1 MAVKTTKSKVAK
13 STRKGGTAS
22 SKRHTF
28 QTFTQKIASIKID
41 PIRRI
46 RRFDDSLP
54 SENSSHFFE
63 TLTEYNDLYLSAIY
77 IDFTRSTTQYTE
89 SLPHILYHQDLIA
102 TNLESSILKCETDGE
117 DTSLQPLLGLIPQ
130 LARDLG
136 VEFEKHFE
144 RFVKLITGVIVRTKN
159 VQVVEWAFEALAYVL
174 KYLSRLLVEDLR
186 PLYTIVAP
194 LLGKETQKYYTTR
207 FMAEAMSFLIRK
219 TKGEGLSSII
229 QFIARDLI
237 EACRSDKKFSAEQYI
252 YGLRTLFV
260 DTCMGVDH
268 TLHTR
273 AEPILKALL
282 AESLD
287 RELGGEVPKWEEVVT
302 GTLIGLI
309 HRVKQETAGPL
320 LQTVYEFA
328 EMVSK
333 SGQHLGFAA
342 DLMFAVEGT
351 RKGSRISNWEL
362 PSGLSFG
369 LLKGATSAADED
381 CYWRILQGVALVFQ
395 QADLGFVLPNLRDLF
410 TSLSSFKD
418 GKFFLSFSVL
428 LADSGLARFGEIWAK
443 EMMKFVSANWNRHED
458 EILMTLAKLRK
469 LYESQA
475 ETWTLRDI
483 PASALLGVE
492 KAITELSKHCKA
504 TEDAMDTDE
513 DNSALIRVY
522 SYLEVLKFST
532 VREAQKQNLAKSMKT
547 LFQDLRA
554 TLVGEKLPRHR
565 ILAVMGLLLYILVD
579 VEKAGST
586 FWADVWESFSDLGT
600 QHGFLIGI
608 KRALEKKRI
617 QPPPQDTEQFES
629 IFSILE
635 KNLESP
641 SHELRSASLDTLSL
655 ICASGST
662 EEVEAIDLMQTIEN
676 TAISI
681 TTSRNISMHVR
692 KLGLSYQAGT
702 CDKWGARLLPHLC
715 FGLLTVKYAPL
726 WEDVIGTLAK
736 VAEKKD
742 DDVASLVFSW
752 LTVPKLSDEDDVPVA
767 EEQEGNR
774 HVSEFECSN
783 LEQLL
788 KLAVKTRVAST
799 DPLDVINNSIDK
811 LKDAVLTQEVSRSQ
825 ALRVLHEVPQVAEKR
840 SRQLVPLFLEWAQ
853 QRNDDSGDDE
863 DGGSETSSKW
873 SRNDQMAMLNVFSK
887 FHNPKVLFRSEEV
900 YTAMLDIVASG
911 DTKRQTAALECIFT
925 WKLPAIR
932 PYQENLTNLI
942 DESKFRDEITNFIQV
957 DKDESIIQENH
968 RGQLMPVLLRV
979 LYGRS
984 LSRKNASAGSRGM
997 ESRRISILASLAN
1010 FNDEDIKMFV
1020 DIAMEEFKDLEFVEK
1035 SNPQEFS
1042 FDTDALD
1049 SLKATP
1055 RKQLGFVN
1063 MVEDMLKQLGKSIAH
1078 VIEPVF
1084 DNLMVCLVNASQ
1096 HSTKDTESEFEAENL
1111 KAYRTVRQVGFRCIN
1126 ECFTRYPE
1134 MAWAQYMPAFFKTLV
1149 EPRVP
1154 NFAAEHAQS
1163 KSGLL
1168 NVFVTWSAHSNTALF
1183 LQQYNDNVLR
1193 QIAECLG
1200 IPSVSNDVV
1209 LEITTLVLNLVL
1221 RVEEGDS
1228 NVLRKKLL
1236 APYVDSF
1243 LQRFGI
1249 ILERSLAKETLEKCV
1264 EAVSQLAAYADG
1276 TVETRKLLD
1285 ISLFLLSQPTRRV
1298 NPKAKSDILRIV
1310 YNILPNLL
1318 EELDDNLIEK
1328 AFKTATSQFSFFRD
1342 RESREL
1348 LAKVLTIFAEKDESL
1363 EEVAKFCEDMNTY
1376 SMRAL
1381 GEPDFNK
1388 RLSAFAEINED
1399 RYQVLTPKQ
1408 WTPIVYNMLFFIR
1421 DQEELTTR
1429 TNASYCLQRF
1439 AERAGKAVGG
1449 DEEVAFADII
1459 STIVLPAIKNGLRES
1474 SELIRVEYINVLGH
1488 IVKECETSDVKDMH
1502 PLLFGGDEEANFF
1515 FNILHIQQHRR
1526 AKAIRKL
1533 GDKAETTRIGSSSI
1547 AHYLIPL
1554 VEHFIFDQDE
1564 GAHNLASDSIKT
1576 LSTLA
1581 ANVEW
1586 PQYRAL
1592 FKRYLSQMKENP
1604 GEEKVAIRVISGMA
1618 EALLR
1623 TKEKL
1628 PGKTEAAGEDVVMEG
1643 VELHVPALEASLP
1656 APEKLE
1662 ADILQKMLPQLL
1674 IFLKQKDEST
1684 VSLRVPVA
1692 VAIVKLIKVL
1702 SDDTMGKHLSPVLTS
1717 LCHILRSRDS
1727 NSRDLTRQTL
1737 CEIAGLLGPKYF
1749 GFILKELRGAL
1760 LRGYQLHVLSFT
1772 VHAIMVAAVPNWEV
1786 GALDYCAAGI
1796 MNVVMDDTFGVTA
1809 SEKEADGYTNKMKEI
1824 KSNKSYDTAEL
1835 LSSITTLPYLGDLVK
1850 PIRAVL
1856 LEKLNFGMLRKV
1868 DELFRRL
1875 ALGIMKNQGAKSRDV
1890 LVFSYELVEEAYKA
1904 SKVEEKVKE
1913 MSIKDEIRERFI
1925 VNLRYSKSKSAS
1937 ERKNIYW
1944 FKLLRFAMDIVR
1956 NIVQKHS
1963 ELMTPANMDAWV
1975 TVVGDNIRADED
1987 ELKIAAMRLLTTV
2000 INVPLPKID
2009 KSVLVFVKDC
2019 YQILQDCP
2027 STGSEL
2033 AQASL
2038 KLLGT
2043 ILKEKK
2049 SVEVKPAVLSYV
2061 LMRIQPDLVELNRQ
2075 GLAFNFLKS
2084 VLGRKV
2090 MVPEV
2095 YDVVEE
2101 ISKLMVRS
2109 HSKLVR
2115 DNCRGLYFQYL
2126 MEYPHSRKKLD
2137 SQLSFLIDNLGYE
2150 HQEGRESVLDAIN
2163 VLLMKVGD
2171 DLAQEVVVD
2180 FFPSLVVVVAND
2192 EAEKC
2197 REFAL
2202 YLMKRIFQRADE
2214 ERTAA
2219 FLGQMRGWL
2228 GRGQKEVLRRVCL
2241 RLWLV
2246 YAEVS
2251 GEAMRNELGF
2261 ITSKIE
2267 EVAKEAMA
2275 GEDDELMDDEEPM
2288 DVTWDQV
2295 HYALQLWVKLSRVFR
2310 EDAMSGKYAGLWKA
2324 VRACE
2329 ASTDAKVKLV
2339 STQLTG
2345 LFLSVF
2351 PQDYSTL
2358 PLRSGKGLELDARGL
2373 YEIAR
2378 SCSGLLLAGDLTEPL
2393 SQQAI
2398 ANLVFVGRCF
2408 QATKLLKSQVNT
2420 STEVPREEKEE
2431 SGDEWGGIEEN
2442 DREEEAAPS
2451 ESEDEADETGSKGDN
2466 STALSWLVH
2475 RINSVIRN
2483 DEMIHRKNILGKK
2496 AALLWVATMTQEIM
2510 TPEDLSGLAVKI
2522 ILPIYSLVESENE
2535 NLNDL
2540 KPVGKMVLQTLSTK
2554 MGTTAYAQA
2563 YATVRAMVLERR
2575 RVRRHKRSIQLVTN
2589 PDIAARKKIRKH
2601 ERGKESKREK
2611 NKIFRDNRRAKFGFT

>member
-1 MAVKTTKSKVAK
+1 MAVKTPKSKVAK

-22 SKRHTF
+22 AKRHTF

-46 RRFDDSLP
+46 RRFDDSLQ

-63 TLTEYNDLYLSAIY
+63 TLTEYNDLYLSSIY
-77 IDFTRSTTQYTE
+77 VDFTRSTTQYTE
-89 SLPHILYHQDLIA
+89 SLPHIVYHQDLIV
-102 TNLESSILKCETDGE
+102 TNIESSILQCETIGE
-117 DTSLQPLLGLIPQ
+117 DSSLQPLLGLIPQ

-144 RFVKLITGVIVRTKN
+144 RCVKLITGVIVRTKN
-159 VQVVEWAFEALAYVL
+159 VQVVEWGFEALAYVL

-194 LLGKETQKYYTTR
+194 LLGKETQKYYTMR

-219 TKGEGLSSII
+219 TKGEGLNSII
-229 QFIARDLI
+229 QFIARDLA
-237 EACRSDKKFSAEQYI
+237 EACRGDKKFNPEQYI
-252 YGLRTLFV
+252 YGLRTMFV

-273 AEPILKALL
+273 AEPVMKVLL

-287 RELGGEVPKWEEVVT
+287 EGLGDEASKWEEVVT
-302 GTLIGLI
+302 GAVIGLI
-309 HRVKQETAGPL
+309 HKTKQETAGPL
-320 LQTVYEFA
+320 LQTVYEFVETA
-328 EMVSK
+328 SK
-333 SGQHLGFAA
+333 SGKRLMFAA
-342 DLMFAVEGT
+342 DLMFAIEGT
-351 RKGSRISNWEL
+351 RKGNRISSWAA
-362 PSGLSFG
+362 PSELSFS
-369 LLKGATSAADED
+369 LLQSAASAGDEE
-381 CYWRILQGVALVFQ
+381 CYWRVLQGVALVFQ
-395 QADLGFVLPNLRDLF
+395 QADLGLVLPNLRGLVA
-410 TSLSSFKD
+410 SLSKFKD
-418 GKFFLSFSVL
+418 GAFFLSFSIL
-428 LADSGLARFGEIWAK
+428 LAEPGLARFGDIWAQ
-443 EMMKFVSANWNRHED
+443 EMMKFISTNWAKQED

-469 LYESQA
+469 VYESQV
-475 ETWTLRDI
+475 ETWTLKDI
-483 PASALLGVE
+483 PISALQGAE
-492 KAITELSKHCKA
+492 KAILELSEHCKA
-504 TEDAMDTDE
+504 SEDAMDTNDD
-513 DNSALIRVY
+513 DNTSLVRVY
-522 SYLEVLKFST
+522 SYLDMLKNSNL
-532 VREAQKQNLAKSMKT
+532 REGQKQGLAKFMT
-547 LFQDLRA
+547 ALFQDLRD
-554 TLVGEKLPRHR
+554 TFLRGKLAQHR
-565 ILAVMGLLLYILVD
+565 TLAVMGLLLYILVD
-579 VEKAGST
+579 LEKVGSK
-586 FWADVWESFSDLGT
+586 FWGSAWESFSELGG

-617 QPPPQDTEQFES
+617 QPPQDSEDFEA
-629 IFSILE
+629 IFSVLE

-641 SHELRSASLDTLSL
+641 SHELRSVSLDTLSL
-655 ICASGST
+655 ICTSNST
-662 EEVEAIDLMQTIEN
+662 EETETIDLMQTIEN

-702 CDKWGARLLPHLC
+702 CGKWGARLLPHLC

-742 DDVASLVFSW
+742 DAVASLAFAW
-752 LTVPKLSDEDDVPVA
+752 LTVPKSSDEDDTPA
-767 EEQEGNR
+767 GEEEEGNR

-783 LEQLL
+783 LEQLM
-788 KLAVKTRVAST
+788 KLAAKTRTASAT
-799 DPLDVINNSIDK
+799 ALDVISNGIDK
-811 LKDAVLTQEVSRSQ
+811 LRDAALTQEVSRSQ
-825 ALRVLHEVPQVAEKR
+825 ALRLFHEIPQVAEKR

-853 QRNDDSGDDE
+853 QRTDDTGDEEDE
-863 DGGSETSSKW
+863 EPETSSKW
-873 SRNDQMAMLNVFSK
+873 SRNDQMAMLSVFSK
-887 FHNPKVLFRSEEV
+887 FHNPKVLFRSDEV
-900 YTAMLDIVASG
+900 YTAMLDILASG
-911 DTKRQTAALECIFT
+911 DTKRQTVALECIFT

-932 PYQENLTNLI
+932 PYEENLTNLI
-942 DESKFRDEITNFIQV
+942 NESKFRDEITNFIQV
-957 DKDESIIQENH
+957 DKDESIIQEDH

-1010 FNDEDIKMFV
+1010 FNDADIRMFV
-1020 DIAMEEFKDLEFVEK
+1020 DVAMEEFEDLVFVDK
-1035 SNPQEFS
+1035 SNPLEFS
-1042 FDTDALD
+1042 FNTDALGG
-1049 SLKATP
+1049 LKVTP

-1063 MVEDMLKQLGKSIAH
+1063 MIEDMLKQLGKSISH
-1078 VIEPVF
+1078 VVEPIF
-1084 DNLMVCLVNASQ
+1084 DNLLVCLVNASR
-1096 HSTKDTESEFEAENL
+1096 HSAKDTESEFEAENL
-1111 KAYRTVRQVGFRCIN
+1111 KAYRSIRQIGFRCIN

-1134 MAWAQYMPAFFKTLV
+1134 MAWARYMPAFFKALV
-1149 EPRVP
+1149 EPRIP

-1168 NVFVTWSAHSNTALF
+1168 NVFVTWSAHANTVLF
-1183 LQQYNDNVLR
+1183 LQHYNDNVLR
-1193 QIAECLG
+1193 QVAECLG

-1221 RVEEGDS
+1221 RVEEGES
-1228 NVLRKKLL
+1228 RVLRKKLL

-1243 LQRFGI
+1243 LQKFGL
-1249 ILERSLAKETLEKCV
+1249 ILEKSLAKETLEKCV

-1276 TVETRKLLD
+1276 TAETKKLLD

-1318 EELDDNLIEK
+1318 EELDDSLIEK
-1328 AFKTATSQFSFFRD
+1328 AFRTATSQFSFFRD

-1348 LAKVLTIFAEKDESL
+1348 LAKVLTVFAEKDESL
-1363 EEVAKFCEDMNTY
+1363 EEVAEFCEAMNTY

-1399 RYQVLTPKQ
+1399 RYQVLTLKQ
-1408 WTPIVYNMLFFIR
+1408 WIPIVYNMLFFIR

-1429 TNASYCLQRF
+1429 TNASYCLRRF
-1439 AERAGKAVGG
+1439 VERAGKSVGG
-1449 DEEVAFADII
+1449 EEEAAFADTI
-1459 STIVLPAIKNGLRES
+1459 STVVLPAIKNGLREA

-1488 IVKECETSDVKDMH
+1488 IVKECETSDVKDMN

-1526 AKAIRKL
+1526 GKAIRKL
-1533 GDKAETTRIGSSSI
+1533 GEKAGTTRIGSSSI

-1564 GAHNLASDSIKT
+1564 GSHNLASDSIKT
-1576 LSTLA
+1576 LSILA

-1628 PGKTEAAGEDVVMEG
+1628 PAKTETAGEDVVMEE
-1643 VELHVPALEASLP
+1643 VEPHVPALEASLP

-1662 ADILQKMLPQLL
+1662 TDILQQLLPQLL

-1684 VSLRVPVA
+1684 VSLRVPAA
-1692 VAIVKLIKVL
+1692 VAIVKLMKVL
-1702 SDDTMGKHLSPVLTS
+1702 SDETMGKQLPPVLTS
-1717 LCHILRSRDS
+1717 LCHILRSRDA

-1760 LRGYQLHVLSFT
+1760 LRGYQLHVLSYT
-1772 VHAIMVAAVPNWEV
+1772 VHAIMVAVVPNWEV
-1786 GALDYCAAGI
+1786 GALDYCASGI

-1809 SEKEADGYTNKMKEI
+1809 SEKEAEGYTNKMKEI
-1824 KSNKSYDTAEL
+1824 RSNKSYDTAEL

-1856 LEKLNFGMLRKV
+1856 LEKLNFAMLRKV

-1875 ALGIMKNQGAKSRDV
+1875 GLGILRNQGANTREI

-1913 MSIKDEIRERFI
+1913 MSIRDEIQQRFI
-1925 VNLRYSKSKSAS
+1925 VNLRSAKSKSTS

-1944 FKLLRFAMDIVR
+1944 FKLLRFALDTVR
-1956 NIVQKHS
+1956 NVVQKHS
-1963 ELMTPANMDAWV
+1963 ELMTPANLDAWV
-1975 TVVGDNIRADED
+1975 TVIGDNIRADED
-1987 ELKIAAMRLLTTV
+1987 ELKIASMRLLTTV

-2049 SVEVKPAVLSYV
+2049 AVEVRPAVLSYV

-2075 GLAFNFLKS
+2075 GLAFNFMKS
-2084 VLGRKV
+2084 ILGRKV

-2095 YDVVEE
+2095 YDVIDE

-2115 DNCRGLYFQYL
+2115 DNCRGMYFQYL
-2126 MEYPHSRKKLD
+2126 MEYPHSKKKLD
-2137 SQLSFLIDNLGYE
+2137 KQLSFLIDNLGYE
-2150 HQEGRESVLDAIN
+2150 HQDGRESVLDAVN
-2163 VLLMKVGD
+2163 VLLTKIGD

-2180 FFPSLVVVVAND
+2180 FFPSLVVVIAND

-2214 ERTAA
+2214 ERTAE
-2219 FLGQMRGWL
+2219 FLAQMRGWL
-2228 GRGQKEVLRRVCL
+2228 GRGQKEVLRRVCF
-2241 RLWLV
+2241 RLWMV
-2246 YAEVS
+2246 YADVA
-2251 GEAMRNELGF
+2251 GENMKNELGF

-2275 GEDDELMDDEEPM
+2275 GEDDELMEDEEPM

-2310 EDAMSGKYAGLWKA
+2310 EDAMSGKYAGLWQA

-2393 SQQAI
+2393 SQQAV

-2408 QATKLLKSQVNT
+2408 QATGLLKSQVNT
-2420 STEVPREEKEE
+2420 SNGAVEEEKEDGE
-2431 SGDEWGGIEEN
+2431 DDEWGGIEEN
-2442 DREEEAAPS
+2442 GHEVAPS
-2451 ESEDEADETGSKGDN
+2451 ESEDEAEEAGSKGDN
-2466 STALSWLVH
+2466 SSALSWLVH
-2475 RINSVIRN
+2475 RVNSVIRN

-2496 AALLWVATMTQEIM
+2496 AAFLWVATMTQEIM
-2510 TPEDLSGLAVKI
+2510 TPADLAGLAVKI
-2522 ILPIYSLVESENE
+2522 ILPIYNLVESENE
-2535 NLNDL
+2535 HLNDL
-2540 KPVGKMVLQTLSTK
+2540 KPVAKMVLQTLSTK

-2563 YATVRAMVLERR
+2563 YATVRSMVSERR

-2589 PDIAARKKIRKH
+2589 PEMAARKKIRKH

-2611 NKIFRDNRRAKFGFT
+2611 NKVFRDNRRAKFGYM

>member
-1 MAVKTTKSKVAK
+1 MAVKTPKTKVAK

-63 TLTEYNDLYLSAIY
+63 TLTEYNDLYLSSIY

-89 SLPHILYHQDLIA
+89 SLPHIVYHQELIV

-117 DTSLQPLLGLIPQ
+117 DSSLQPLLGLIPQ

-144 RFVKLITGVIVRTKN
+144 RCVKLITGVIVRTRN
-159 VQVVEWAFEALAYVL
+159 VQVVEWGFEALAYVL

-194 LLGKETQKYYTTR
+194 LLGKETQKYYTMK

-219 TKGEGLSSII
+219 TKGESLNSII
-229 QFIARDLI
+229 QFIARDLAG
-237 EACRSDKKFSAEQYI
+237 ACRGDKKFNAEQYI

-273 AEPILKALL
+273 CEPVMKALL

-287 RELGGEVPKWEEVVT
+287 EELGHEVSKWEEVVT
-302 GTLIGLI
+302 GTVIGLI
-309 HRVKQETAGPL
+309 HKTKQETAGPL
-320 LQTVYEFA
+320 LQIVYEFV
-328 EMVSK
+328 ETVSK
-333 SGQHLGFAA
+333 SGTQLRFAA
-342 DLMFAVEGT
+342 DLMFAIEGT
-351 RKGSRISNWEL
+351 RKGNRISNWATPTE
-362 PSGLSFG
+362 LSFG
-369 LLKGATSAADED
+369 LLKGPISAEDEG
-381 CYWRILQGVALVFQ
+381 CYWRVLQGIALVFQ
-395 QADLGFVLPNLRDLF
+395 QADLGLVLPNLRGLV
-410 TSLSSFKD
+410 TSLSSFKN
-418 GKFFLSFSVL
+418 GAFFLSFSIL
-428 LADSGLARFGEIWAK
+428 LAESGLSRFGDIWVQ
-443 EMMKFVSANWNRHED
+443 EVVKFVSTNWAEYED

-469 LYESQA
+469 IYDNQV
-475 ETWTLRDI
+475 ETWVLKDLAA
-483 PASALLGVE
+483 PALCGAQ
-492 KAITELSKHCKA
+492 KAIEEVSEQCKA
-504 TEDAMDTDE
+504 SEDDMDTDD
-513 DNSALIRVY
+513 DNSSLVRVY
-522 SYLEVLKFST
+522 GYLETLRFSNL
-532 VREAQKQNLAKSMKT
+532 REGQKVSLAKPLKT
-547 LFQDLRA
+547 LFHDLRSA
-554 TLVGEKLPRHR
+554 LSRRKHLRHR
-565 ILAVMGLLLYILVD
+565 VLAVMGLLLYLLVD
-579 VEKAGST
+579 LEKAGSK
-586 FWADVWESFSDLGT
+586 VWGDAWELFAELGGE
-600 QHGFLIGI
+600 HGFLIGLH
-608 KRALEKKRI
+608 RALEKKRI
-617 QPPPQDTEQFES
+617 SPPPQDSEQFES
-629 IFSILE
+629 IFSVLE

-641 SHELRSASLDTLSL
+641 SHELRSISLDVLSL
-655 ICASGST
+655 ICTSNSS
-662 EEVEAIDLMQTIEN
+662 EETEAIDLMQTIEN

-681 TTSRNISMHVR
+681 TTARNISMHVR

-702 CDKWGARLLPHLC
+702 CGKWGAKLLPHLC

-736 VAEKKD
+736 IAEKKD
-742 DDVASLVFSW
+742 DIVASLAFSW
-752 LTVPKLSDEDDVPVA
+752 LTFPKSSDEDILVA
-767 EEQEGNR
+767 EEEEGHR

-783 LEQLL
+783 LDQLMR
-788 KLAVKTRVAST
+788 LAMKIRIASEG
-799 DPLDVINNSIDK
+799 PLELMTNTIDK
-811 LKDAVLTQEVSRSQ
+811 LKDAVLTQAVSRSQ
-825 ALRVLHEVPQVAEKR
+825 ALKLFHEIPQVAEKR

-853 QRNDDSGDDE
+853 QQTDDSGDDE
-863 DGGSETSSKW
+863 DEEIETLSKW

-887 FHNPKVLFRSEEV
+887 FHNPKVLFRSDEV

-911 DTKRQTAALECIFT
+911 DTKRQTAALECVFT

-932 PYQENLTNLI
+932 PYEENLRNLTN
-942 DESKFRDEITNFIQV
+942 ESKFRDEITNFIQV
-957 DKDESIIQENH
+957 DKNESIIQEDH

-1010 FNDEDIKMFV
+1010 FNNNDIKMFV
-1020 DIAMEEFKDLEFVEK
+1020 DIAMDELKDLEFVDK
-1035 SNPQEFS
+1035 SNFEEFT
-1042 FDTDALD
+1042 FNTDTLD

-1078 VIEPVF
+1078 VIEPIF
-1084 DNLMVCLVNASQ
+1084 DNLMICLVNASR
-1096 HSTKDTESEFEAENL
+1096 HSIKDTESEFEGENL
-1111 KAYRTVRQVGFRCIN
+1111 KAYRTIRQVGFRCIN
-1126 ECFTRYPE
+1126 ECFTRFPE
-1134 MAWAQYMPAFFKTLV
+1134 AAWARYMPAFFKTLV
-1149 EPRVP
+1149 EPRIP

-1168 NVFVTWSAHSNTALF
+1168 NVFVTWSAHANTVLF
-1183 LQQYNDNVLR
+1183 LQQYNDNILQQV
-1193 QIAECLG
+1193 AKCLG

-1209 LEITTLVLNLVL
+1209 LEVTTLVLNLVL
-1221 RVEEGDS
+1221 RVEEGES
-1228 NVLRKKLL
+1228 RVLRKRLL

-1243 LQRFGI
+1243 LQKFGI
-1249 ILERSLAKETLEKCV
+1249 ILEKSLPKETLEKCV

-1276 TVETRKLLD
+1276 TAETRKLLD

-1318 EELDDNLIEK
+1318 EELEDELVEK
-1328 AFKTATSQFSFFRD
+1328 AFRAATSQFSFFRD

-1348 LAKVLTIFAEKDESL
+1348 LAKVLTVFAEKDESL
-1363 EEVAKFCEDMNTY
+1363 EEVARFCEAMNTY

-1381 GEPDFNK
+1381 DEPDFNK
-1388 RLSAFAEINED
+1388 RLAAFAEINED
-1399 RYQVLTPKQ
+1399 RYQVLTLKQ
-1408 WTPIVYNMLFFIR
+1408 WIPIVYNMLFFIR

-1429 TNASYCLQRF
+1429 TNASYCLRRF
-1439 AERAGKAVGG
+1439 VERAGKAAG
-1449 DEEVAFADII
+1449 DEEAAFADTI
-1459 STIVLPAIKNGLRES
+1459 STVVLPAIKNGLREA

-1488 IVKECETSDVKDMH
+1488 IVQECKTSDVNDMH

-1533 GDKAETTRIGSSSI
+1533 GDKAEGTRIGSSSI

-1564 GAHNLASDSIKT
+1564 GSHNLANDSIKT
-1576 LSTLA
+1576 LSILA

-1592 FKRYLSQMKENP
+1592 FKRYLSQMKESP
-1604 GEEKVAIRVISGMA
+1604 GEEKVVIRVISGMA

-1628 PGKTEAAGEDVVMEG
+1628 PTKSQAAGEDVVME
-1643 VELHVPALEASLP
+1643 EAEPHIPALEASLP
-1656 APEKLE
+1656 TPEKLE
-1662 ADILQKMLPQLL
+1662 TDILKQLLPQLL

-1692 VAIVKLIKVL
+1692 VAIVKLMKVL
-1702 SDDTMGKHLSPVLTS
+1702 SDETMGKQLPPVLTS

-1727 NSRDLTRQTL
+1727 GSRDLTRQTL

-1772 VHAIMVAAVPNWEV
+1772 VHAIMVVVVPDWEV

-1796 MNVVMDDTFGVTA
+1796 MNVVMDDIFGVTA
-1809 SEKEADGYTNKMKEI
+1809 SEKEAEGYTNKMKEI

-1856 LEKLNFGMLRKV
+1856 LEKLNFAMLRKV

-1875 ALGIMKNQGAKSRDV
+1875 GLGILKNQGAKSRDI

-1925 VNLRYSKSKSAS
+1925 VNLRNSKSKTTS
-1937 ERKNIYW
+1937 EKKNIYW
-1944 FKLLRFAMDIVR
+1944 FKLLRFALDTVR

-1975 TVVGDNIRADED
+1975 TVIGDNIRADED
-1987 ELKIAAMRLLTTV
+1987 ELKIAALRLLTTV

-2038 KLLGT
+2038 KLLGA

-2049 SVEVKPAVLSYV
+2049 SVEVRPAVLSYI

-2075 GLAFNFLKS
+2075 GLAFNFMKS
-2084 VLGRKV
+2084 ILARKV
-2090 MVPEV
+2090 TVPEV
-2095 YDVVEE
+2095 YDVIDE

-2126 MEYPHSRKKLD
+2126 MEYPHSKKKLD
-2137 SQLSFLIDNLGYE
+2137 AQLSFLIDNLGYE

-2180 FFPSLVVVVAND
+2180 FFPPLVVVIAND

-2214 ERTAA
+2214 ERMAG
-2219 FLGQMRGWL
+2219 FLSQMRGWL
-2228 GRGQKEVLRRVCL
+2228 GRGQKEVLRRVCF
-2241 RLWLV
+2241 RLWMV
-2246 YAEVS
+2246 YVEVA
-2251 GEAMRNELGF
+2251 GEGMRNELGF
-2261 ITSKIE
+2261 ITGKIE

-2275 GEDDELMDDEEPM
+2275 SEDEELMEDEEAM

-2295 HYALQLWVKLSRVFR
+2295 HYALQLWVKLSRIFR
-2310 EDAMSGKYAGLWKA
+2310 EDAMSSKYAGLWKA

-2351 PQDYSTL
+2351 PQDYSKL
-2358 PLRSGKGLELDARGL
+2358 PLRSGKGLELDGRGL

-2393 SQQAI
+2393 SQQAV

-2408 QATKLLKSQVNT
+2408 QATRLLKSQVNT
-2420 STEVPREEKEE
+2420 SNGVSEEQG
-2431 SGDEWGGIEEN
+2431 SGDDDEWGGIEE
-2442 DREEEAAPS
+2442 EPVEEAASS
-2451 ESEDEADETGSKGDN
+2451 ESEDETGEVGSKGDN

-2483 DEMIHRKNILGKK
+2483 DDMINRKNILGKK
-2496 AALLWVATMTQEIM
+2496 AAFLWVATMTQEIM
-2510 TPEDLSGLAVKI
+2510 TIEDLAGLAVKI
-2522 ILPIYSLVESENE
+2522 ILPIYNLVESENE
-2535 NLNDL
+2535 HLNDL
-2540 KPVGKMVLQTLSTK
+2540 KPVAKMVLQTLSTK

-2563 YATVRAMVLERR
+2563 YATVRTMVSERR

-2589 PDIAARKKIRKH
+2589 PEMAARKKIRKH

-2611 NKIFRDNRRAKFGFT
+2611 NKVFRDNRRAKFGFT